1 MDIQSV
7 KQRFGIIGNDSKLNL
22 AIEKAVR
29 IAPTDVSVLITGESG
44 VGKEAFARIIHTL
57 SARKHAKYIAINCGA
72 IPEGTI
78 DSELFGFKAGSFTH
92 SGKEDKKGYFEE
104 ANGGTIFLDEVGE
117 LPLSAQVR
125 LLRVLENGEFIRVGD
140 STPRKTDVRIVAATN
155 VKMQEALKKGR
166 FREDLYYRLNTVEI
180 FLPPLRERKKDIHL
194 LFRKFASD
202 FAQKYRMPT
211 VQLSPEAV
219 KELLRYRWPGNIRQL
234 RNIAEQ
240 ISVVEQ
246 KREISAETL
255 LSYLPEDKV
264 SHLPAT
270 VSQSKV
276 EGDFASE
283 REILYK
289 VLFDMRNDLNDLK
302 QLTFKLIQEGNTPKV
317 QEENQTL
324 IHKIYGSEVAYP
336 ADMNEPA
343 MMLLSHDK
351 APSHVGRHGN
361 YDFAEEIQ
369 EEEPISLQDKEV
381 ELIQK
386 SLERH
391 RGKRKEAAKELG
403 ISERT
408 LYRKIKQY
416 NIE

>member
-180 FLPPLRERKKDIHL
+180 FLPPLRERKEDIHL

-211 VQLSPEAV
+211 IQLSPEAV
-219 KELLRYRWPGNIRQL
+219 KELLRYHWPGNIRQL

-264 SHLPAT
+264 SHLPVT
-270 VSQSKV
+270 VSQSKA
-276 EGDFASE
+276 ESDFASE

-324 IHKIYGSEVAYP
+324 IHKIYGSEVTYP
-336 ADMNEPA
+336 TDINEPA

-351 APSHVGRHGN
+351 APSHVEKHSN

>member
-180 FLPPLRERKKDIHL
+180 FLPPLRERKVDIHL

-211 VQLSPEAV
+211 IQLSPEAV

-264 SHLPAT
+264 SHLPVT
-270 VSQSKV
+270 VSQSKA
-276 EGDFASE
+276 ESDFASE

-324 IHKIYGSEVAYP
+324 IHKIYGSEVTYP
-336 ADMNEPA
+336 TDMNEPA

-351 APSHVGRHGN
+351 APSHVGKHGN

>member
-155 VKMQEALKKGR
+155 VNMQEALKKGR

-180 FLPPLRERKKDIHL
+180 FLPPLRERKEDIYL

-202 FAQKYRMPT
+202 FAQKYHMPT
-211 VQLSPEAV
+211 IQLSPEAV
-219 KELLRYRWPGNIRQL
+219 KELLRYHWPGNIRQL

-264 SHLPAT
+264 SHLPVT
-270 VSQSKV
+270 VSQSKA
-276 EGDFASE
+276 ESDFASE

-324 IHKIYGSEVAYP
+324 IHKIYGSEVTYP
-336 ADMNEPA
+336 TDINEPA

-351 APSHVGRHGN
+351 APSHVEKHSN

>member
-180 FLPPLRERKKDIHL
+180 FLPPLRERKEDIHL

-211 VQLSPEAV
+211 IQLSPEAV
-219 KELLRYRWPGNIRQL
+219 KELLHYRWPGNIRQL

-264 SHLPAT
+264 SHLPVT
-270 VSQSKV
+270 VSQSKA
-276 EGDFASE
+276 ESDFASE

-324 IHKIYGSEVAYP
+324 IHKIYGSEVTYP
-336 ADMNEPA
+336 TDMNEPA

-351 APSHVGRHGN
+351 APSHVGKHGN

>member
-180 FLPPLRERKKDIHL
+180 FLPPLRERKEDIHL

-270 VSQSKV
+270 VSQSKA

-351 APSHVGRHGN
+351 APLHVGRHGN
-361 YDFAEEIQ
+361 YDFAEEIH

>member
-1 MDIQSV
+1 MVISLELNELSTSLQVNIFLKQVKNPLKLCIVNLFCTFATFFILKEIHHMDIQSV
-7 KQRFGIIGNDSKLNL
+7 KQRFGIIGNDPKLNL
-22 AIEKAVR
+22 AIEKAIR

-57 SARKHAKYIAINCGA
+57 SSRKHGKYIAINCGA

-92 SGKEDKKGYFEE
+92 AGKEDKKGYFEE

-180 FLPPLRERKKDIHL
+180 YLPPLRDRKEDIHL

-211 VQLSPEAV
+211 LQLSDGAV
-219 KELLRYRWPGNIRQL
+219 RELLRYRWPGNIRQL

-240 ISVVEQ
+240 ISVVEP
-246 KREISAETL
+246 KRDISAETL
-255 LSYLPEDKV
+255 LSYLPQEGG

-270 VSQSKV
+270 VVQAKG
-276 EGDFASE
+276 ETDFASE

-302 QLTFKLIQEGNTPKV
+302 QLTFKLIQEGSTV
-317 QEENQTL
+317 LTL
-324 IHKIYGSEVAYP
+324 
-336 ADMNEPA
+336 
-343 MMLLSHDK
+343 
-351 APSHVGRHGN
+351 
-361 YDFAEEIQ
+361 EIS
-369 EEEPISLQDKEV
+369 PIGLT
-381 ELIQK
+381 
-386 SLERH
+386 
-391 RGKRKEAAKELG
+391 
-403 ISERT
+403 IS
-408 LYRKIKQY
+408 YI
-416 NIE
+416 

>member
-180 FLPPLRERKKDIHL
+180 FLPPLRERKEDIHL

-211 VQLSPEAV
+211 IQLSPEAV

-264 SHLPAT
+264 SHLPVT
-270 VSQSKV
+270 VSQSKA
-276 EGDFASE
+276 ESDFASE

-324 IHKIYGSEVAYP
+324 IHKIYGSEVTYP
-336 ADMNEPA
+336 TDINEPA

-351 APSHVGRHGN
+351 APSHVGKHSN

>member
-180 FLPPLRERKKDIHL
+180 FLPPLRERKEDIHL

-202 FAQKYRMPT
+202 FAQKDRMPT

-270 VSQSKV
+270 VSQSKA
-276 EGDFASE
+276 ESDFASE

-324 IHKIYGSEVAYP
+324 IHKIYGSEVTYP
-336 ADMNEPA
+336 TDMNEPA

-351 APSHVGRHGN
+351 APSHVGKHGN

>member
-180 FLPPLRERKKDIHL
+180 FLPPLRERKEDIHL

-211 VQLSPEAV
+211 IQLSPEAV
-219 KELLRYRWPGNIRQL
+219 KELLRYHWPGNIRQL

-264 SHLPAT
+264 SHLPVT
-270 VSQSKV
+270 VSQSKA
-276 EGDFASE
+276 ESDFASE

-324 IHKIYGSEVAYP
+324 IHKIYGSEVTYP
-336 ADMNEPA
+336 TDMNEPA

-351 APSHVGRHGN
+351 APSHVGKHGD